1 VVAGRVAEGKVA
13 AAVVVGQLAA
23 VTAEVTAVVKAAR
36 ERKGAMM
43 AAALMAARKRR
54 WPSQLG
60 TLRSPR
66 TLTPTGTAHRHQ
78 QHEAAVEMAP
88 PSMARSRCS
97 RCKVRNHCTRFL
109 ARHRRRCHL
118 RRGKR
123 YFRLPCRRYRYRMRE
138 PCPPG
143 TQNSRCGSWCWCMWR
158 RICRRGS
165 IRRPSQ
171 SLLNHTSLGSFQTRR
186 SHMQAT
192 RCRTQRSSQRSE
204 HPCRC

>member
-1 VVAGRVAEGKVA
+1 MAEGKVA
-13 AAVVVGQLAA
+13 AAVVVGQPAA

-88 PSMARSRCS
+88 PRSMARSRYS
-97 RCKVRNHCTRFL
+97 RCKVRIKRTRFQV
-109 ARHRRRCHL
+109 RHRRKIHL
-118 RRGKR
+118 RSCHR
-123 YFRLPCRRYRYRMRE
+123 YLRAYRCRMRE
-138 PCPPG
+138 RCPPG
-143 TQNSRCGSWCWCMWR
+143 TQNTRCGSWCWCMWR
-158 RICRRGS
+158 RICRRAN
-165 IRRPSQ
+165 IRSQ
-171 SLLNHTSLGSFQTRR
+171 HPLNNTSRSVDWCCSFQTRR
-186 SHMQAT
+186 THMQAT

-204 HPCRC
+204 HPC